1 MYNKLKRAFGL
12 TAAILAI
19 VIGSFEAL
27 GGFISFI
34 GGVISLI
41 DALGYMEDYVYLG
54 AAIGT
59 VIGALFDLALGII
72 LIIFGAKLCPKP
84 VKVDGVWQTKKKLHI
99 ALIVIL
105 GVLVFFSFI
114 GFFAIILGVGMGGLA
129 ILNFLMALVAL
140 GFEVTNLF
148 LKDEV
153 GEPVDY
159 TNTPWPTDTVFGDM
173 SAPAETVSVEE
184 APVVESAPVIE
195 AAPVVQAAPVVEP
208 APVAEPAPAPVAE
221 APKAALSV
229 EEKLAEL
236 KRLKELGVLSDEQY
250 NAAVSQLIANLTK

>member
-19 VIGSFEAL
+19 VIGSFEVL

-34 GGVISLI
+34 GGVINLI

-105 GVLVFFSFI
+105 GVLVFLSFI
-114 GFFAIILGVGMGGLA
+114 GLFLVFAGVGMGGLA

-195 AAPVVQAAPVVEP
+195 AAPVVEP
-208 APVAEPAPAPVAE
+208 APVAAPAPAPVAE
-221 APKAALSV
+221 APKAPLSV